1 MSLQVKGKI
10 SGAGPIVVN
19 RTYRYSQ
26 SSNHVV
32 GTNKLG
38 SMASGARADAG
49 ELNADERNS
58 YLDVS
63 TVADEEDFLHLERS
77 SSCGSNCHKRFKTGR
92 SLECVNCRGL
102 SIEKDDGQSERKYS
116 YSLSSS

>member
-32 GTNKLG
+32 GTNKSG
-38 SMASGARADAG
+38 SMASEARAETG
-49 ELNADERNS
+49 ELNAEEWNS

-63 TVADEEDFLHLERS
+63 TVAEEEDFLHLERS
-77 SSCGSNCHKRFKTGR
+77 SFCGSNCHKRFKTGR
-92 SLECVNCRGL
+92 LLECVTCRGL
-102 SIEKDDGQSERKYS
+102 PLEKDDGPSQRD
-116 YSLSSS
+116 SLHS